1 MGGDLAPLIAP
12 EERLAPLIAVVGSD
26 GSGKSTLSA
35 DLLAHVQ
42 KTRAAES
49 GYLGLG
55 SGEQGRRIG
64 RWPIVGP
71 PLHRFLDGIADKLR
85 EPDEPIPGRLAAR
98 YALNKSKKR
107 RAKFEQLLERRRAG
121 VTIVTD
127 RYPQI
132 EVPGLHDG
140 PILAGRATRTRL
152 AAMQAEERALYAE
165 MAAYVPT
172 LVIRLHVDV
181 DTVMARKPDHDRALI
196 TRKVETVPLL
206 AFHGAPIVDI
216 DATIPYEEELALAIA
231 AVDRALAATS

>member
-1 MGGDLAPLIAP
+1 MGGD
-12 EERLAPLIAVVGSD
+12 LAPLIAVVGSD

-42 KTRAAES
+42 QTRNATS

-55 SGEQGRRIG
+55 SGEQGRRIA

-71 PLHRFLDGIADKLR
+71 PLHRFLDGIADRLR
-85 EPDEPIPGRLAAR
+85 EPGEPIPGMIAAR
-98 YALNKSKKR
+98 YALNKSKTR
-107 RAKFEQLLERRRAG
+107 RAKFEGLLERRRAG

-127 RYPQI
+127 RYPQL

-140 PILAGRATRTRL
+140 PILAGRATSARL
-152 AAMQAEERALYAE
+152 ASMQAEERALYAE
-165 MAAYVPT
+165 MAAFVPT

-196 TRKVETVPLL
+196 TRKVETVPLPT
-206 AFHGAPIVDI
+206 FNGAPIVDI
-216 DATIPYEEELALAIA
+216 DATIPYAEELALAIA
-231 AVDRALAATS
+231 AVDRALALASA

>member
-1 MGGDLAPLIAP
+1 MGSD
-12 EERLAPLIAVVGSD
+12 LAPLIAVVGSD

-42 KTRAAES
+42 QTRQAES

-64 RWPIVGP
+64 RWPIIGP
-71 PLHRFLDGIADKLR
+71 PLHRFLDGIADRLR
-85 EPDEPIPGRLAAR
+85 DPGAPIPGTLAAR
-98 YALNKSKKR
+98 YAMNKSKKR
-107 RAKFEQLLERRRAG
+107 RAKFDQLLDRRRAG

-127 RYPQI
+127 RYPQL

-140 PILAGRATRTRL
+140 PILAGHATSARL
-152 AAMQAEERALYAE
+152 AAMQAAERALYAE
-165 MAAYVPT
+165 MAAHVPT

-206 AFHGAPIVDI
+206 AFNGAPIVDI
-216 DATIPYEEELALAIA
+216 DATIPYEEELARAIA
-231 AVDRALAATS
+231 AVDEALANS

>member
-1 MGGDLAPLIAP
+1 MGSDI
-12 EERLAPLIAVVGSD
+12 APLIAVVGSD

-35 DLLAHVQ
+35 DLLTHIRR
-42 KTRAAES
+42 TRKAEA

-64 RWPIVGP
+64 RWPIIGP
-71 PLHRFLDGIADKLR
+71 PLHRFLDGIADTLR
-85 EPDEPIPGRLAAR
+85 EPGAPIPGMLAAR
-98 YALNKSKKR
+98 YALRRSHRR
-107 RAKFEQLLERRRAG
+107 RAKFEELVAQRRAG
-121 VTIVTD
+121 ITVVTD
-127 RYPQI
+127 RYPQL

-140 PILAGRATRTRL
+140 PILAGRATSPRL

-196 TRKVETVPLL
+196 TRKVETVPML
-206 AFHGAPIVDI
+206 AFNGAPIVDI
-216 DATIPYEEELALAIA
+216 DATIPYEEELAIATA
-231 AVDRALAATS
+231 AVDKALAKV

>member
-1 MGGDLAPLIAP
+1 MGGD
-12 EERLAPLIAVVGSD
+12 LAPLIAVVGSD

-42 KTRAAES
+42 KSRTAES

-107 RAKFEQLLERRRAG
+107 RAKFEQLIERRRAG

-196 TRKVETVPLL
+196 IRKVETVPLL
-206 AFHGAPIVDI
+206 AMGGAPIVDI

>member
-1 MGGDLAPLIAP
+1 MGGD
-12 EERLAPLIAVVGSD
+12 LAPLIAVVGSD

-35 DLLAHVQ
+35 DLLAHIQ
-42 KTRAAES
+42 QTRAAES

-64 RWPIVGP
+64 RWPIIGAA
-71 PLHRFLDGIADKLR
+71 LHSFLDAIADRLR
-85 EPDEPIPGRLAAR
+85 EPAEPIPGYLAAR
-98 YALNKSKKR
+98 YALNKSRKR
-107 RAKFEQLLERRRAG
+107 RAKFDALLQQRRAG
-121 VTIVTD
+121 KVIVTD

-140 PILAGRATRTRL
+140 PILAGVATSPRL
-152 AAMQAEERALYAE
+152 AAIQAEERALYAA
-165 MAAYVPT
+165 MAAYRPT

-206 AFHGAPIVDI
+206 AFNGAPIVDI
-216 DATIPYEEELALAIA
+216 DATMPYAEELALAKV
-231 AVDRALAATS
+231 AVNKMLAGA

>member
-1 MGGDLAPLIAP
+1 MGSG
-12 EERLAPLIAVVGSD
+12 LAPLIAVVGSD

-42 KTRAAES
+42 RTRKAES

-71 PLHRFLDGIADKLR
+71 PLHRFFDGIADRLR
-85 EPDEPIPGRLAAR
+85 EPGEPIPGMLAAR

-107 RAKFEQLLERRRAG
+107 RAKFETLLDARRAG
-121 VTIVTD
+121 IAIVTD
-127 RYPQI
+127 RYPQL

-140 PILAGRATRTRL
+140 PILAGRATNSRL
-152 AAMQAEERALYAE
+152 AAMQAQERALYAE
-165 MAAYVPT
+165 MTAFVPT
-172 LVIRLHVDV
+172 LVLRLHVDV

-196 TRKVETVPLL
+196 TRKVDTVPLL
-206 AFHGAPIVDI
+206 AFNGAPIVDL
-216 DATIPYEEELALAIA
+216 DATMAYEEELALATA
-231 AVDRALAATS
+231 AVDRALAEC

>member
-1 MGGDLAPLIAP
+1 MG
-12 EERLAPLIAVVGSD
+12 EQLAPLIAVVGSD

-35 DLLAHVQ
+35 DLLVHVQ
-42 KTRAAES
+42 KSRKAES

-64 RWPIVGP
+64 RWPIIGP
-71 PLHRFLDGIADKLR
+71 PLHRFLDGIADRLR
-85 EPDEPIPGRLAAR
+85 EPGEPIPGALAAR

-107 RAKFEQLLERRRAG
+107 RAKFDALLARRRVG

-127 RYPQI
+127 RYPQV

-140 PILAGRATRTRL
+140 PILAGVATSPRL
-152 AAMQAEERALYAE
+152 AAMQAEERALYAA
-165 MAAYVPT
+165 MAAFVPT

-196 TRKVETVPLL
+196 TRKVDTVPLL
-206 AFHGAPIVDI
+206 TMGGAPIVDI
-216 DATIPYEEELALAIA
+216 DATMPYADELAIAIA
-231 AVDRALAATS
+231 AVDRALATA

>member
-1 MGGDLAPLIAP
+1 MGSD
-12 EERLAPLIAVVGSD
+12 LAPLIAVVGSD

-35 DLLAHVQ
+35 DLLAHVRR
-42 KTRAAES
+42 TRAAES

-64 RWPIVGP
+64 RWPVIGP

-85 EPDEPIPGRLAAR
+85 EPGAPIPGMLAAR
-98 YALNKSKKR
+98 YALNKSHKR
-107 RAKFEQLLERRRAG
+107 RAKFAALVDRRRAG
-121 VTIVTD
+121 ITIVTD
-127 RYPQI
+127 RYPQL

-140 PILAGRATRTRL
+140 PILAGRAPNARL

-196 TRKVETVPLL
+196 TRKVETVPMLT
-206 AFHGAPIVDI
+206 FNGAPIVDI
-216 DATIPYEEELALAIA
+216 DATLPYEAELAIA
-231 AVDRALAATS
+231 TAAVDQALAAA

>member
-1 MGGDLAPLIAP
+1 MGSD
-12 EERLAPLIAVVGSD
+12 LAPLIAVVGSD

-35 DLLAHVQ
+35 DLLAHIQ
-42 KTRAAES
+42 QTRAAES

-64 RWPIVGP
+64 RWPIIGP
-71 PLHRFLDGIADKLR
+71 PLHRFLDGIADRLR
-85 EPDEPIPGRLAAR
+85 EPGEPIPGVIAAR

-107 RAKFEQLLERRRAG
+107 RAKFDALIEQRRAG
-121 VTIVTD
+121 KVIVTD

-140 PILAGRATRTRL
+140 PILAGRATTPRL

-165 MAAYVPT
+165 MAAHRPT

-196 TRKVETVPLL
+196 IRKVETVPSL
-206 AFHGAPIVDI
+206 AFNGATIVDI
-216 DATIPYEEELALAIA
+216 DATIAYEEELALATA
-231 AVDRALAATS
+231 AVDKALAEA

>member
-1 MGGDLAPLIAP
+1 MG
-12 EERLAPLIAVVGSD
+12 EQLAPLIAVVGSD

-35 DLLAHVQ
+35 DLLAHIQ
-42 KTRAAES
+42 KTRRAEA

-64 RWPIVGP
+64 RWPIIGP
-71 PLHRFLDGIADKLR
+71 PLHRWLDGIADRLR
-85 EPDEPIPGRLAAR
+85 DPEAPIPGLLAAR
-98 YALNKSKKR
+98 YALRRSKRR
-107 RAKFEQLLERRRAG
+107 RAKFDALVAQRRAG
-121 VTIVTD
+121 ITVVTD
-127 RYPQI
+127 RYPQQ

-140 PILAGRATRTRL
+140 PILAGRATSPRL
-152 AAMQAEERALYAE
+152 AAIQAEERALYAE

-206 AFHGAPIVDI
+206 TMGGAPIVDI
-216 DATIPYEEELALAIA
+216 DATIPYEEELALAMA
-231 AVDRALAATS
+231 AVDKVLASA

>member
-1 MGGDLAPLIAP
+1 MG
-12 EERLAPLIAVVGSD
+12 EQLAPLIAVVGSD

-35 DLLAHVQ
+35 DLLGHIQ
-42 KTRAAES
+42 QTRRAES

-64 RWPIVGP
+64 RWPVIGP
-71 PLHRFLDGIADKLR
+71 PLHRTLDSIADRLR
-85 EPDEPIPGRLAAR
+85 EPGEPVPGALAAR
-98 YALNKSKKR
+98 YALNKSRKR

-121 VTIVTD
+121 ITIVTD

-140 PILAGRATRTRL
+140 PILAGRPTSKRL
-152 AAMQAEERALYAE
+152 AAMQAEEHALYTE

-181 DTVMARKPDHDRALI
+181 DTVMARKPDHDRKLI

-206 AFHGAPIVDI
+206 AFSGAPIVDI

-231 AVDRALAATS
+231 AVDRALATTP

>member
-1 MGGDLAPLIAP
+1 MGGD
-12 EERLAPLIAVVGSD
+12 LAPLIAVVGSD

-35 DLLAHVQ
+35 DLLAHIQ

-64 RWPIVGP
+64 RWPIIGP
-71 PLHRFLDGIADKLR
+71 PLHRFLDGIADRLR
-85 EPDEPIPGRLAAR
+85 EPGEPIPGALAAR

-107 RAKFEQLLERRRAG
+107 RAKFDALLDQRRAG
-121 VTIVTD
+121 KVIVTD
-127 RYPQI
+127 RYPQL

-140 PILAGRATRTRL
+140 PILAGRATTPRL

-165 MAAYVPT
+165 MAAYKPT
-172 LVIRLHVDV
+172 LVVRLHVDV
-181 DTVMARKPDHDRALI
+181 DTVMLRKPDHDRALI

-206 AFHGAPIVDI
+206 TFNGAPIVDI
-216 DATIPYEEELALAIA
+216 DATIPYDEELAVAIA
-231 AVDRALAATS
+231 AVDRALAEG

>member
-64 RWPIVGP
+64 RWPIIGP

-85 EPDEPIPGRLAAR
+85 EPGEPIPGRLAAR

-107 RAKFEQLLERRRAG
+107 RAKFEALLERRRAG

-140 PILAGRATRTRL
+140 PILAGRATGPRL

-206 AFHGAPIVDI
+206 AFQGAPIVDI

-231 AVDRALAATS
+231 AVDAALAEA

>member
-1 MGGDLAPLIAP
+1 MGSD
-12 EERLAPLIAVVGSD
+12 LAPLIAVVGSD

-35 DLLAHVQ
+35 DLLAHIQ

-64 RWPIVGP
+64 RWPIIGP
-71 PLHRFLDGIADKLR
+71 PLHRFLEGIADRLR
-85 EPDEPIPGRLAAR
+85 EPGEPIPGYLAAR

-107 RAKFEQLLERRRAG
+107 RAKFDALIAQRRAG
-121 VTIVTD
+121 KVIVTD
-127 RYPQI
+127 RYPQL

-140 PILAGRATRTRL
+140 PILAGRATTPRL

-165 MAAYVPT
+165 MAVYKPT
-172 LVIRLHVDV
+172 LVVRLHVDV
-181 DTVMARKPDHDRALI
+181 DTVMLRKPDHDRALI

-206 AFHGAPIVDI
+206 TFNGAPIVDI
-216 DATIPYEEELALAIA
+216 DATIPYTEELAIAIA
-231 AVDRALAATS
+231 AVDKALAEA

>member
-1 MGGDLAPLIAP
+1 MGSD
-12 EERLAPLIAVVGSD
+12 LAPLIAVVGSD

-42 KTRAAES
+42 RMRKAES

-64 RWPIVGP
+64 RWPIIGP

-85 EPDEPIPGRLAAR
+85 EPGEPIPGMIAAR

-107 RAKFEQLLERRRAG
+107 RAKFESLLAARRAG
-121 VTIVTD
+121 ITIVTD

-140 PILAGRATRTRL
+140 PILAGRATNARL
-152 AAMQAEERALYAE
+152 AAMQTEERALYAE

-206 AFHGAPIVDI
+206 AFSGAPIVDI

-231 AVDRALAATS
+231 AVDQALASA

>member
-12 EERLAPLIAVVGSD
+12 EEPLAPLIAVVGSD

-35 DLLAHVQ
+35 DLLAHIRQ
-42 KTRAAES
+42 SRAAEA

-71 PLHRFLDGIADKLR
+71 PLHRFLDGIADRLR
-85 EPDEPIPGRLAAR
+85 EPGEPIPGKLAAR

-107 RAKFEQLLERRRAG
+107 RAKFDTLLARRRAG

-127 RYPQI
+127 RYPQL

-140 PILAGRATRTRL
+140 PILAGRATTPRL
-152 AAMQAEERALYAE
+152 AAMQAEERALYAA

-196 TRKVETVPLL
+196 ARKVETVPLL
-206 AFHGAPIVDI
+206 SFNRAPIVDI
-216 DATIPYEEELALAIA
+216 DATLAYDEALALAKA
-231 AVDRALAATS
+231 AVDSALAAA

>member
-1 MGGDLAPLIAP
+1 MASSTLAPQSGR
-12 EERLAPLIAVVGSD
+12 EKLAPLIAVVGSD

-35 DLLAHVQ
+35 DLLAHIQ
-42 KTRAAES
+42 QGRMAES

-71 PLHRFLDGIADKLR
+71 PLHRFLDGIADRLR
-85 EPDEPIPGRLAAR
+85 EPDEPIPGMIAAR

-107 RAKFEQLLERRRAG
+107 RAKFEALLDRRRAG

-127 RYPQI
+127 RYPQL

-140 PILAGRATRTRL
+140 PILAGRATSRRL
-152 AAMQAEERALYAE
+152 AAMQAQERGLYAE
-165 MAAYVPT
+165 MAAHVPT
-172 LVIRLHVDV
+172 LILRLHVDV

-206 AFHGAPIVDI
+206 QFNGAPIVDI

-231 AVDRALAATS
+231 AVDQALAAA